1 MRRSMHAIARYFEIR
16 LGHILEAAYLC
27 KNKVWFRI
35 ITAFEQLTQSWT
47 IEKEKTDTVMY
58 WTRGVTTNSEVK
70 AKDNHDEDGE
80 VKADCL
86 D

>member
-1 MRRSMHAIARYFEIR
+1 
-16 LGHILEAAYLC
+16 
-27 KNKVWFRI
+27 
-35 ITAFEQLTQSWT
+35 
-47 IEKEKTDTVMY
+47 MY